1 MGPPPGR
8 AGAGRGARGGAAAA
22 AGPAAAAAGAGAGPG
37 PGPGPGSAGL
47 PALSAPVYSLV
58 TRCEAG
64 GGAAG
69 PWALN
74 LVTYA
79 SPVALRPRR
88 AYALG
93 LFEGTLSRENL
104 LRERRGLLQVLREEH
119 AGLTDLLG
127 RQSSRDVDKL
137 AAAEAAGHA
146 VRGDALG
153 GFPALAGAAA
163 WLEVAVTDGPFD
175 RGDHAVVLLDVLAE
189 CPGAEPGGGP
199 VLYSGKLR
207 ELGIL

>member
-1 MGPPPGR
+1 MQVSGR
-8 AGAGRGARGGAAAA
+8 AAGGSGPSRGGA
-22 AGPAAAAAGAGAGPG
+22 GTGAGAGAG
-37 PGPGPGSAGL
+37 GL

-58 TRCEAG
+58 TRSAAG

-79 SPVALRPRR
+79 GPVALKPRR

-104 LRERRGLLQVLREEH
+104 LREGRGLLQVLREEH
-119 AGLTDLLG
+119 AGLVDLLG
-127 RQSSRDVDKL
+127 RQSSRDVDKV

-146 VRGDALG
+146 IRHEALG
-153 GFPALAGAAA
+153 GFPALAGAAGL
-163 WLEVAVTDGPFD
+163 LEVAVTAGPFD
-175 RGDHAVVLLDVLAE
+175 RGDHAVVLLDVLSE
-189 CPGAEPGGGP
+189 EGGDPEAGP

-207 ELGIL
+207 DLGLL

>member
-1 MGPPPGR
+1 MQVSGR
-8 AGAGRGARGGAAAA
+8 AAGGGGPSRGG
-22 AGPAAAAAGAGAGPG
+22 AGAGAG
-37 PGPGPGSAGL
+37 GL

-58 TRCEAG
+58 TRSAPG
-64 GGAAG
+64 GGAPG

-79 SPVALRPRR
+79 GPVALKPRR

-104 LRERRGLLQVLREEH
+104 LREGRGLLQVLREEH
-119 AGLTDLLG
+119 AGLVDLLG
-127 RQSSRDVDKL
+127 RQSSRDVDKV

-146 VRGDALG
+146 VRHEALG
-153 GFPALAGAAA
+153 GFPALAGAAGL
-163 WLEVAVTDGPFD
+163 LEVAVTAGPFD
-175 RGDHAVVLLDVLAE
+175 RGDHAVVLLDVLSE
-189 CPGAEPGGGP
+189 EGGDPGAGP

-207 ELGIL
+207 DLGLL